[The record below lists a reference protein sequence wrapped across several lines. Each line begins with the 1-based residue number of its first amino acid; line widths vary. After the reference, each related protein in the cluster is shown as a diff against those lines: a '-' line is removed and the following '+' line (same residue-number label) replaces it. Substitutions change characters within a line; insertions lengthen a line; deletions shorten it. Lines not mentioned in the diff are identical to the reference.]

1 MCETLKTYL
10 SRTEKFRSVENQSEK
25 LLISLIK
32 PHKNVTKDTIA
43 RWIRTVLHM
52 SGVNIAKYSAGSV
65 RPAAASKDKAMA
77 VPITHIMVKTGW
89 SRETTFAKYYDKDIV
104 SKCDIFQ
111 EAVLV

>member
-1 MCETLKTYL
+1 MLKTYL
-10 SRTEKFRSVENQSEK
+10 PRTEIFRNVENQYEK
-25 LLISLIK
+25 LLISFIK

-65 RPAAASKDKAMA
+65 RLAAASKDKAMA
-77 VPITHIMVKTGW
+77 VPITHIMAKAGW
-89 SRETTFAKYYDKDIV
+89 SRETTFAKYYDKETV
-104 SKCDIFQ
+104 SECVFQ